1 MLYVKRPRVGSA
13 LRTKGDFMRSWFWT
27 LLVLAA
33 AVGLALGVRY
43 HAGNVAILLP
53 PYRVEL
59 STSLAVLL
67 LVVLFALLYFGLRTM
82 SWTLSIPSRM
92 RHWRSRRYQGHQQA
106 KLEQGWVHLLEG
118 RYSRAETDLSEIASE
133 AGSDSRRV
141 LSSLS
146 AARAAHALGEYER
159 RDAMLARAHEAAV
172 RQDNLLPAVKIA
184 HADMLLEQL
193 RAVEAL
199 EQLQSLHAQGAR
211 HIHTQKLLLR
221 AHRLLQDWPAV
232 LKLTRSLTK
241 HSALDVAEGER
252 LTADAVKG
260 LMREAPDAA
269 AKKKLWKQLK
279 DFERAI
285 PDVALEAAQAM
296 REVGDYESARQLLE
310 TALNRGKRV
319 ELLNEYGR
327 CDPAFI
333 QPRLVVAERWL
344 ASSPNDPDLLELLG
358 MLCLG
363 KQLWGQAERHL
374 EDSLKYADEPRVHA
388 LLAVLYDRTGKLDQ
402 AVHHW
407 RLASQ
412 DLVPEAGLM
421 ALPDTDRTLPIAL
434 PPGGADTDEPP
445 VRAAGL

>member
-1 MLYVKRPRVGSA
+1 
-13 LRTKGDFMRSWFWT
+13 MRSWFWT

-59 STSLAVLL
+59 STSLALLL
-67 LVVLFALLYFGLRTM
+67 LVLLFVLLYFGLRTM

-118 RYSRAETDLSEIASE
+118 RYARAETDLSEVAAE

-146 AARAAHALGEYER
+146 AARAAHALHEFER
-159 RDAMLARAHEAAV
+159 RDAMLVRAHEAAE

-193 RAVEAL
+193 RPAEAL
-199 EQLQSLHAQGAR
+199 EQLQSLHEQGAR

-221 AHRLLQDWPAV
+221 AHRLQENWPAV
-232 LKLTRSLTK
+232 LKLTRSLSK
-241 HSALDVAEGER
+241 HSALDISESER

-260 LMREAPDAA
+260 LMRSAPDAA

-296 REVGDYESARQLLE
+296 HEVGDFESGRQILE
-310 TALNRGKRV
+310 AALNRGKRAD
-319 ELLNEYGR
+319 LLNEYGR

-344 ASSPNDPDLLELLG
+344 AESPTDPDLLELLG

-388 LLAVLYDRTGKLDQ
+388 LLAVLYDRTDRLDR

-412 DLVPEAGLM
+412 DLVPQDSMVQLPENGRTLPM
-421 ALPDTDRTLPIAL
+421 ALPNAEQDA
-434 PPGGADTDEPP
+434 AEP